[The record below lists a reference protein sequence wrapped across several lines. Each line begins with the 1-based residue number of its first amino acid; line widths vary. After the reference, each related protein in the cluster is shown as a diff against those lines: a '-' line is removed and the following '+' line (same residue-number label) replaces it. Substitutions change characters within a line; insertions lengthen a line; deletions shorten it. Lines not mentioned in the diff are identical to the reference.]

1 MLTERSVFLYLDL
14 GDITSPETD
23 VTFSLFLTVL
33 LSILWI
39 VWVVFHRRK

>member
-1 MLTERSVFLYLDL
+1 MLEQPVFLYLDL
-14 GDITSPETD
+14 GDITRPETV
-23 VTFSLFLTVL
+23 VTFSVFLTVL